1 MELLKEY
8 YNQHFRKEDSIEW
21 EELSPR
27 QIEMLELST
36 GFNLYVTKLLL
47 DRVFNEF
54 ATTIEV
60 QTGAIKEAAQSIEQL
75 SERLNRILDK
85 KN

>member
-27 QIEMLELST
+27 QIELLELST
-36 GFNLYVTKLLL
+36 GFNLYVTKLLI
-47 DRVFNEF
+47 DRVFKEC
-54 ATTIEV
+54 ATTVEV
-60 QTGAIKEAAQSIEQL
+60 QTDAIKEAA
-75 SERLNRILDK
+75 
-85 KN
+85 